1 MASLTEWNPFKEL
14 EQMRGDFDQVLDR
27 LRSTSWLSGEPLS
40 RQYRAPA
47 SNPFWS
53 MATLQFAPS
62 CLGIDPETIDVKVAT
77 CSRSVR
83 TVRKKRNNETRL
95 PSASIPVRS
104 RSALVHTIDAKYQFT
119 NCRMATI
126 GLGWPANDGDSYAKC
141 TTTIG
146 GPNEVCATTIRGP
159 NHRSVPSRRSCLT

>member
-1 MASLTEWNPFKEL
+1 MASLAEWNPFKEL

-27 LRSTSWLSGEPLS
+27 VRSTSWLSGEPLS
-40 RQYRAPA
+40 RQYHAPA

-83 TVRKKRNNETRL
+83 TVRKEKKQRNPTSFSVNSGTEAMR
-95 PSASIPVRS
+95 IP
-104 RSALVHTIDAKYQFT
+104 
-119 NCRMATI
+119 
-126 GLGWPANDGDSYAKC
+126 
-141 TTTIG
+141 
-146 GPNEVCATTIRGP
+146 
-159 NHRSVPSRRSCLT
+159 RRCP